1 MTVMVTGA
9 SGAVGH
15 ALVPLLVRRDEVRA
29 AVREPASAEPLRAL
43 GAKVTV
49 GRLDDAESLAEVL
62 GGVFTLVHLVG
73 GPDQPDDDAL
83 WEANHRS
90 ALRAVAAAREAGV
103 RRLIFVSVPGAAT
116 DAPTGFLRAKGL
128 AEEAVTTS
136 GLQHVVIRSAPV
148 VGAGSLWFAATV
160 GGALQSPP
168 VVWGPGD
175 RPLAPVAVGDLAA
188 VLAVAD
194 DIDAELA
201 GTWAL
206 EGPDVVRADDVLH
219 LLAGDDVA
227 PQHLH
232 GDDARERLSSV
243 FGRPIGAS
251 VIDAITGQARDDSPD
266 AAAFFGVQRTP
277 LAEAMRSALAPAA
290 ASGATPGAGP
300 G

>member
-1 MTVMVTGA
+1 M
-9 SGAVGH
+9 
-15 ALVPLLVRRDEVRA
+15 PLLVRRDEVRA
-29 AVREPASAEPLRAL
+29 AVRDPASAEPLRAL

-90 ALRAVAAAREAGV
+90 TLRAVAAAREAGV
-103 RRLIFVSVPGAAT
+103 RRLVFVSVPGAAA
-116 DAPTGFLRAKGL
+116 DAPGAFLRAKGL

-194 DIDAELA
+194 DLDADLA

-206 EGPDVVRADDVLH
+206 EGPDVVTRRRRGPSARRRRGRARSTCD
-219 LLAGDDVA
+219 GEE
-227 PQHLH
+227 
-232 GDDARERLSSV
+232 ARARLSDV
-243 FGRPIGAS
+243 VRQAGRRCRSSRPSPTRRATT
-251 VIDAITGQARDDSPD
+251 APD

-277 LAEAMRSALAPAA
+277 LAEAMRAALAPVAA
-290 ASGATPGAGP
+290 PDATPGAGP

>member
-29 AVREPASAEPLRAL
+29 AVRDPASAEPLRAL

-83 WEANHRS
+83 WDANHRS
-90 ALRAVAAAREAGV
+90 TVRAVAAAREAGV
-103 RRLIFVSVPGAAT
+103 RRLVFVSVPGAAV

-194 DIDAELA
+194 DLDADLA

-206 EGPDVVRADDVLH
+206 EGPDVVDADDVVR
-219 LLAGDDVA
+219 LLAGDEA
-227 PQHLH
+227 SPQHLQ
-232 GDDARERLSSV
+232 GDEARARLSAV
-243 FGRPIGAS
+243 FGRPIG
-251 VIDAITGQARDDSPD
+251 DAVVGALIGPGRDDSPD
-266 AAAFFGVQRTP
+266 AADFFGVQRTP
-277 LAEAMRSALAPAA
+277 LAEALRDALTPAA
-290 ASGATPGAGP
+290 APAATPGADHG
-300 G
+300 